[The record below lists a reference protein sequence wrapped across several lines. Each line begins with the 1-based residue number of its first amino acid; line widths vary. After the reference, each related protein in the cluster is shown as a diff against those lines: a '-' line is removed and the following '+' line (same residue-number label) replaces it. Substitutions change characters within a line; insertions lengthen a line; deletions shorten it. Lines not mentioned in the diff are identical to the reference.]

1 MTGYMVPPGGHRLP
15 PLPYPY
21 HALEPVI
28 SATTLQIHH
37 DRHHRSYVE
46 GLNEAELKLVESRRQ
61 RNFPLI
67 RHRERELAYHG
78 SGHLLHS
85 IYWTV
90 MAPAGSGGLPGPRTR
105 RQIDHYFGSF
115 GAFQEQFSAAAK
127 NIAAS
132 GWSILAWQTAWNHLE
147 ILTAEKHEH
156 FTQWGS
162 IPVLVLDVW
171 EHAYYLDYQYRRDD
185 YVNSWWRLVNWY
197 QVEKRLL
204 GALQA
209 QIPVR

>member
-1 MTGYMVPPGGHRLP
+1 MTCCTVPPGGHRLP

-67 RHRERELAYHG
+67 RHWERELAYHG

-90 MAPAGSGGLPGPRTR
+90 MAPAGSGGLPGPQTR
-105 RQIDHYFGSF
+105 LQIDLYFGSF
-115 GAFQEQFSAAAK
+115 AAFQEQFSTAAK
-127 NIAAS
+127 NVAAS
-132 GWSILAWQTAWNHLE
+132 GWSVLAWQPAWNHLE
-147 ILTAEKHEH
+147 ILTAEKHQNL
-156 FTQWGS
+156 TQWGS
-162 IPVLVLDVW
+162 IPILVLDVW
-171 EHAYYLDYQYRRDD
+171 EHAYYLDYQYRRGD
-185 YVNSWWRLVNWY
+185 YVNSWWQLVNWY

-204 GALQA
+204 LALQA